1 MLDPTFAKESK
12 NKKKSFKAIG
22 SVLRKLRVIFEN
34 VVKTEKIGQKMEIF
48 VDLVNLK
55 LSRLQIFGIVS
66 VFLSN
71 S

>member
-1 MLDPTFAKESK
+1 MLDPKFAKESK
-12 NKKKSFKAIG
+12 KTSFKAIG

-55 LSRLQIFGIVS
+55 LSRLQIFGIVN
-66 VFLSN
+66 VILSN